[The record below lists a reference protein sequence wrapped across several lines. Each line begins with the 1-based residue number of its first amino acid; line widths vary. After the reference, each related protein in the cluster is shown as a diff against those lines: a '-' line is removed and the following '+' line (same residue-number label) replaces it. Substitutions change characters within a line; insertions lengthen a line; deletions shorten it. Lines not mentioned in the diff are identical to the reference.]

1 MFRAQTFRPT
11 VVVLMVLGCTPA
23 DARAQDALTQE
34 PTPHHEHQQP
44 QEQHQHGAKPQAP
57 ADEHTSHAGH
67 TMSLFDG
74 RDTAGTGW
82 APISTPMLAT
92 HLQLGAW
99 TAMVMGNGFVSYL
112 QEFAPEHRGS
122 HQVNGSGWLL
132 GMTRRRAGAGVVG
145 ARVMLSPEPLTVPG
159 CGYPD
164 LLATG
169 ELCDGDGI
177 HDRQHPHDLLIELA
191 AEYSR
196 PLARGLRW
204 HVYGGPAG
212 EPALGPVAFPHR
224 ASAMANPIA
233 PISHHWLD
241 ATHITYG
248 VVTSGISGSRW
259 RAEASLF
266 NGREPDE
273 HRWDLDFG
281 RMDSVSGRLQL
292 LPTDRFALQVSAGR
306 LEEAEAG
313 EGSLPRRDVDR
324 VTASA
329 MYQGTLG
336 GRPAAWMLGWGA
348 NTETGIRTHAAL
360 AEANVAVTPA
370 HTFFGRAE
378 IAGKRGHDLH
388 IHEAERSIFTVGK
401 IQAGYVRLLAPL
413 GGVQAGL
420 GGSVSASFVPD
431 ALQARYGGVAM
442 GVGVFATLR
451 PTVALR

>member
-1 MFRAQTFRPT
+1 
-11 VVVLMVLGCTPA
+11 
-23 DARAQDALTQE
+23 
-34 PTPHHEHQQP
+34 
-44 QEQHQHGAKPQAP
+44 
-57 ADEHTSHAGH
+57 
-67 TMSLFDG
+67 MSLFDG

-82 APISTPMLAT
+82 APIATPMLAS
-92 HLQLGAW
+92 HHQLGPW
-99 TAMVMGNGFVSYL
+99 STMLMGNGFLSYM

-122 HQVNGSGWLL
+122 HQVNSTNWLMGMARRPAGSGF
-132 GMTRRRAGAGVVG
+132 VG
-145 ARVMLSPEPLTVPG
+145 ARVMLSIEPLTVPG

-169 ELCDGDGI
+169 EQCDGDGI
-177 HDRQHPHDLLIELA
+177 HDRQHPHDLLMELA

-224 ASAMANPIA
+224 ASAMANPVA

-241 ATHITYG
+241 ATHITFG
-248 VVTSGISGSRW
+248 VVTSGLSGARW

-273 HRWDLDFG
+273 RRWDLDLG
-281 RMDSVSGRLQL
+281 RLDSVSGRLQL
-292 LPTDRFALQVSAGR
+292 APTDRLALQVSAAH

-313 EGSLPRRDVDR
+313 EGTLPRRDVGR

-329 MYQGTLG
+329 TYQGSLG
-336 GRPAAWMLGWGA
+336 ERPASWMLGWGT

-360 AEANVAVTPA
+360 AEANIVVTPA
-370 HTFFGRAE
+370 HTLFGRAE

-388 IHEAERSIFTVGK
+388 IPEAERAIFTVGK
-401 IQAGYVRLLAPL
+401 IQAGYVRLLAPR

-420 GGSVSASFVPD
+420 GGSVSASLVPE
-431 ALQARYGGVAM
+431 ALEPRYGGVAM
-442 GVGVFATLR
+442 GLSVFATLR
-451 PTVALR
+451 PTVAR